1 MPDRHTIM
9 KFANLNF
16 VQPFGVSTY
25 YGFCWLLAVRCY
37 YAFTYAAFSASI
49 THAMRDLPG

>member
-1 MPDRHTIM
+1 M

-37 YAFTYAAFSASI
+37 YAFTCAAFSASI